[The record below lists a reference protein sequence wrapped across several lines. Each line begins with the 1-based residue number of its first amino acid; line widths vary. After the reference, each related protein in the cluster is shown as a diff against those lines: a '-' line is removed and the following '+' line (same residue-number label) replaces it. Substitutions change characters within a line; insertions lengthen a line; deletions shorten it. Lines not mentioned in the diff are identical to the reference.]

1 MAQMTSVTC
10 PWRPHPD
17 LVGLSHL
24 LPHFTESLERQRKI
38 KIVAIGSSST
48 AGADNI
54 IPFPPRLELALRSR
68 FYGRQID
75 VLNRGVGGQEA
86 GDELSRFE
94 CDVFAEAPS
103 LVIWQVG
110 TNAVFRKIDYNFD
123 DVERAIAVGHSWL
136 ATLPADVV
144 LMDLQLTTAIVMRNV
159 PPGPGQKPLAD
170 DIEARISAVA
180 ASAQVNLFKRW
191 ALMNTWRDKDGVLL
205 PEMDDGVDPFLHTGE
220 WATQCIA
227 NAFDLAIAAAVGP
240 LAGAPSP
247 PTV

>member
-1 MAQMTSVTC
+1 MTSVTR
-10 PWRPHPD
+10 PWRPHLA
-17 LVGLSHL
+17 LVRFRYR
-24 LPHFTESLERQRKI
+24 LPHFVADLKQQRKI

-48 AGADNI
+48 AGVDNVV
-54 IPFPPRLELALRSR
+54 PFPPRLELALRSR

-86 GDELSRFE
+86 ADELSRFE

-159 PPGPGQKPLAD
+159 PPGPGQKP
-170 DIEARISAVA
+170 
-180 ASAQVNLFKRW
+180 
-191 ALMNTWRDKDGVLL
+191 
-205 PEMDDGVDPFLHTGE
+205 
-220 WATQCIA
+220 
-227 NAFDLAIAAAVGP
+227 
-240 LAGAPSP
+240 
-247 PTV
+247 

>member
-1 MAQMTSVTC
+1 MTGS
-10 PWRPHPD
+10 PRPCKP
-17 LVGLSHL
+17 HL
-24 LPHFTESLERQRKI
+24 EVVAFDYRLPHLTEALKHQRKI

-48 AGADNI
+48 AGTNGI
-54 IPFPPRLELALRSR
+54 VPFTHRLELALRSR
-68 FYGRQID
+68 FYGHMID

-86 GDELSRFE
+86 PEELARFE
-94 CDVFAEAPS
+94 CDVFAETPS

-110 TNAVFRKIDYNFD
+110 TNAVYRKIDYNFD
-123 DVERAIAVGHSWL
+123 DVERAIAVGLSWL

-144 LMDLQLTTAIVMRNV
+144 LMDLQLTTAIVVRNV

-170 DIEARISAVA
+170 DIEDRISAVA

-191 ALMNTWRDKDGVLL
+191 ALMNAWRDKDGVLL